1 MKYANIPPLKQGDD
15 LANYHVADD
24 AIASFSTEAFGED
37 AIVEWN
43 EKVYRIWIPELSDS
57 IFINKYSAKT
67 FMVLFTH
74 HPESP
79 LSSIVRRM
87 WILEED
93 HPFEVQVHSFPV
105 GYPFIN
111 VLSESKFSIEFPR
124 QKLVTSSY
132 LAGSNQVPF
141 QLRMPVVKRALTI
154 QLQPFAIPG
163 LWRTA
168 AADLRDQVVPLADL
182 DDELANR
189 LEELLMLEKQPD
201 IVLRKTATILENRV
215 TDGGIDPRVVG
226 ALDHILQ
233 NRGQGSISSLAGQ
246 VNLSQR
252 RLQQLFRDYFGLS
265 AKSYSRV
272 VRLQHHTYELLTGR
286 SIDTIVPDG
295 YYDQSHFLHDLKRQT
310 GLLPDAYVDV
320 LNDPAHK
327 PAYLSSNLFL

>member
-1 MKYANIPPLKQGDD
+1 MNLITHQ
-15 LANYHVADD
+15 
-24 AIASFSTEAFGED
+24 
-37 AIVEWN
+37 
-43 EKVYRIWIPELSDS
+43 PEG
-57 IFINKYSAKT
+57 
-67 FMVLFTH
+67 
-74 HPESP
+74 P
-79 LSSIVRRM
+79 LSSFVRRM
-87 WILEED
+87 WVVEED
-93 HPFEVQVHSFPV
+93 HPFEVQVRSFPV

-111 VLSESKFSIEFPR
+111 VLSESQFSIGIRGKEI
-124 QKLVTSSY
+124 VTSSY

-189 LEELLMLEKQPD
+189 LEELLTLEKKPD
-201 IVLRKTATILENRV
+201 IILQKTATILEQKV
-215 TDGGIDPRVVG
+215 TGGGIDSRLVG
-226 ALDHILQ
+226 ALAHILQ
-233 NRGQGSISSLAGQ
+233 TRGQGSVADLAGQ
-246 VNLSQR
+246 INLSQR

-286 SIDTIVPDG
+286 SIDAIAPDG

-310 GLLPDAYVDV
+310 GLLPGEYADFV
-320 LNDPAHK
+320 NDPAHK

>member
-1 MKYANIPPLKQGDD
+1 MIWPITMWPTMRSLLFQRRPSERMPLLNGMKRYTG
-15 LANYHVADD
+15 
-24 AIASFSTEAFGED
+24 FGFR
-37 AIVEWN
+37 N
-43 EKVYRIWIPELSDS
+43 YRIPYLS
-57 IFINKYSAKT
+57 INIQPKHLWYYS
-67 FMVLFTH
+67 
-74 HPESP
+74 
-79 LSSIVRRM
+79 
-87 WILEED
+87 D
-93 HPFEVQVHSFPV
+93 
-105 GYPFIN
+105 G
-111 VLSESKFSIEFPR
+111 
-124 QKLVTSSY
+124 
-132 LAGSNQVPF
+132 
-141 QLRMPVVKRALTI
+141 
-154 QLQPFAIPG
+154 
-163 LWRTA
+163 
-168 AADLRDQVVPLADL
+168 
-182 DDELANR
+182 ELAHR
-189 LEELLMLEKQPD
+189 LEELLTLEKQPD
-201 IVLRKTATILENRV
+201 IVLRKTASILENRV